1 MKFVFGLVAIALTF
15 VAFYPYIRSILK
27 GTTKPHVF
35 SWVIWALT
43 TCIVFFAQLDADGGV
58 GAWPIGLSGLI
69 TAYIAYLAY
78 TRHADISVTKVD
90 WLFLVMAL
98 LSLPCWFITSD
109 PLWAVVILTGVDILG
124 FGPTLRKAYA
134 NPYQENILFYL
145 LFAVRNVFAIFA
157 LEHYSVATVLFP
169 FAISVACL
177 ALIAIVVYRRMDL
190 GRRGIWE

>member
-1 MKFVFGLVAIALTF
+1 VFGLVAITLTF
-15 VAFYPYIRSILK
+15 VAFYPYISSILK

-43 TCIVFFAQLDADGGV
+43 TSIVFFAQLDADGGV

-78 TRHADISVTKVD
+78 TRHSDISVSKVD
-90 WLFLVMAL
+90 WLFFVMAL

-134 NPYQENILFYL
+134 NPHQENILFYL

-169 FAISVACL
+169 FAISLACL
-177 ALIAIVVYRRMDL
+177 ALIAIVVYRRRDL